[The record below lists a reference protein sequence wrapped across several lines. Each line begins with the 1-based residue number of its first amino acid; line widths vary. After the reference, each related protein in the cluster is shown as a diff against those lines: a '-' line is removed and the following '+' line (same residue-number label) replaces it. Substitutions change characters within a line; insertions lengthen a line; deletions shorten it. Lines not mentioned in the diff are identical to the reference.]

1 PPGCSEVCGASCLRP
16 WTFADRWD
24 DFSVAAPKWQG
35 NHVWDREKFTDT
47 NGNGYYDQGEPFID
61 GSSAFT
67 VGEAGP
73 LDGQY
78 NAEYYDPLN
87 TGYVAWKDVGLEL
100 TLKITS
106 PAGVT
111 VGNQFYGVDLPIPGS
126 ESMTGAD
133 RYRWNIANCN
143 PVVYEAGDTLITE
156 TGNISGPTGQGG
168 RDLIN
173 SDIG

>member
-1 PPGCSEVCGASCLRP
+1 
-16 WTFADRWD
+16 
-24 DFSVAAPKWQG
+24 
-35 NHVWDREKFTDT
+35 
-47 NGNGYYDQGEPFID
+47 
-61 GSSAFT
+61 

-173 SDIG
+173 SDIGAYWDPGCQCVLGSAFEISPRALTLPLFDPRIPPVSGKGIL